1 MWCVAFGN
9 DRSQDTPNALLLTA
23 NSRGGTRIA
32 YRVRT
37 KVTNA
42 TLSDTSSG
50 EVSTVRVSLVSYEHG

>member
-1 MWCVAFGN
+1 MAFGN

-37 KVTNA
+37 NVTNA
-42 TLSDTSSG
+42 TLSDTSSR
-50 EVSTVRVSLVSYEHG
+50 EAPTVRVSLVSYEHG